1 MIQPAAIAIMGPT
14 AVGKSVVAER
24 LASMLDCRIVNADA
38 FQVYR
43 GFDVGTA
50 KPDNRDIYDLIDIL
64 SADVCFSAG
73 KFVKLARP
81 LCIGYAAEGR
91 DAVVCGGTGLYV
103 RALFDGYKDMTPAD
117 SEQRARL
124 RQILDEFGP
133 DAVLAEAELDPAS
146 VKPELRSNPVRVLRL
161 AEKALGETGEAI
173 NEPWHAQ
180 RFKFAL
186 RFDRYQLN
194 QRIEARVLNMV
205 HNGWRE
211 EVSRLLA
218 AGAEPHWPPFRAIGY
233 REMCDHLEGDLS
245 LDDAIAKI
253 IVRTRRYAKRQIT
266 WLAKERGLVW
276 LDGDA
281 SAESIARRIADL
293 IREEKDG

>member
-1 MIQPAAIAIMGPT
+1 MGPT

-50 KPDNRDIYDLIDIL
+50 KPNNREIYDLMDIL
-64 SADVCFSAG
+64 SPQEWFSAG
-73 KFVKLARP
+73 RFVKLARR
-81 LCIGYAAEGR
+81 LCAGYALEGR
-91 DAVVCGGTGLYV
+91 DVVVCGGTGLYV
-103 RALFDGYKDMTPAD
+103 RALFDGYKDMTAAD

-124 RQILDEFGP
+124 RQILDEDGP
-133 DAVLAEAELDPAS
+133 DAVLAEAEIDPAS
-146 VKPELRSNPVRVLRL
+146 VKTEWRSNPVRVLRL
-161 AEKALGETGEAI
+161 AEKAFGETGEAT
-173 NEPWHAQ
+173 NDPWPAN

-233 REMCDHLEGDLS
+233 REMCEHLQGNLS
-245 LDDAIAKI
+245 LDDAIVKI
-253 IVRTRRYAKRQIT
+253 VVRTRRYAKRQMT

-281 SAESIARRIADL
+281 SAESVATKIAEL